1 MNDNS
6 FYCSQSTPKQK
17 SFLEEL
23 KETALKAPTFLRKPL
38 FWSAVIPLA
47 FACTYVDYSYEKQ
60 GRAIHALYQTTVQQE
75 AVSAHSTL
83 REELVTLRQQGYAPK
98 SWAVDFIHA
107 NGIERYVDEE
117 GRFRQPNK

>member
-1 MNDNS
+1 MS
-6 FYCSQSTPKQK
+6 YVSKQK
-17 SFLEEL
+17 SLLEEI
-23 KETALKAPTFLRKPL
+23 KKTAVEPLTLLRNPL

-47 FACTYVDYSYEKQ
+47 FACLEIDYSYEKQ

-75 AVSAHSTL
+75 AVCAHSTL
-83 REELVTLRQQGYAPK
+83 REELVTLRQQEYAPK

-117 GRFRQPNK
+117 GRFRQPN